1 MWIELRFKG
10 RNQNEDVKFEDA
22 DALRISELI
31 FS

>member
-1 MWIELRFKG
+1 MWIELKFKG
-10 RNQNEDVKFEDA
+10 RNQKEDVKFEDA